1 MSLFNGFWDL
11 FDLLGIKRPKSSEQ
25 EAIQRELN
33 GESSYGEGIAINKER
48 LSRGNTG
55 RGYNPFDIT
64 GGSSQEDMD
73 SAGLTSGLP
82 NLLGALAS
90 YFNAM
95 TGADLTNAQ
104 KAQNQFNAQQAELQ
118 RDWEAQ
124 MSNTSYQR
132 AVADMQAGGIN
143 PAMAMHQGGASTP
156 SGASASSGNATNGLD
171 MLSTLLQLKIQ
182 NKLADATIR
191 KTNAEANKIETETPW
206 IDTLNGLIAGKTEA
220 EINAIKANTDLT
232 NEQIENARVARDQ
245 MEEQINLMIAQ
256 EQEIDAKIDLMA
268 AQAFLQQA
276 EAWQIYKLA
285 PVLEQKYAA
294 EASLASVEAF
304 EKQFGFD
311 SGQWQAVADTVKA
324 EAKER
329 QVTAETNEAIEK
341 DLQKDKGLFRR
352 VCNGLRYLQRSGFNA
367 SGASVSVNGSKSS
380 YTSTGKK

>member
-1 MSLFNGFWDL
+1 MSFFNGFWDL
-11 FDLLGIKRPKSSEQ
+11 FDLLGFKRDKSSEQ
-25 EAIQRELN
+25 EAIQREMS

-48 LSRGNTG
+48 LSRGNNG

-64 GGSSQEDMD
+64 GGSSQTDLD
-73 SAGLTSGLP
+73 KAGLTDGLP

-118 RDWEAQ
+118 RDWETQ
-124 MSNTSYQR
+124 MSNTAYQR
-132 AVADMQAGGIN
+132 VVADMQAGGIN
-143 PAMAMHQGGASTP
+143 PAMAWSNGAASTP
-156 SGASASSGNATNGLD
+156 SGASASAGIASNGLD
-171 MLSTLLQLKIQ
+171 ALSTLLQLKIQ

-206 IDTLNGLIAGKTEA
+206 IDTLNSLIAGKTDA

-232 NEQIENARVARDQ
+232 NEQIENAKVAREQ
-245 MEEQINLMIAQ
+245 MMEHINLMISQ

-268 AQAFLQQA
+268 AQAFLNSA

-294 EASLASVEAF
+294 EASLVSVEAF
-304 EKQFGFD
+304 EIQFGFD
-311 SGQWQAVADTVKA
+311 SGQWQAVADSVKA
-324 EAKER
+324 ESKER
-329 QVTAETNEAIEK
+329 QVTAQTNEAIEK
-341 DLQKDKGLFRR
+341 DLQSDKGLFRR
-352 VCNGLRYLQRSGFNA
+352 VCNGLRYLKRSGFDP
-367 SGASVSVNGSKSS
+367 SGASVSGNFSKSRRN
-380 YTSTGKK
+380 